1 MALESK
7 KRMTNP
13 NTFEERTDS
22 AGDAAVD
29 GLLSGIAAGLVM
41 GVYLVVVGL
50 LGGESVAAVLRQ
62 FDSTGNKSPLTGL
75 LLHLAVAAVYGALFA
90 VGYRF
95 IGRMLPVVRSHR
107 IGRWRWLAGLLY
119 GLILW
124 LLAHGL
130 LLPVADSTLREI
142 PTVHFAIAHAIY
154 GVTLALVLLR
164 PDNEA

>member
-7 KRMTNP
+7 KRMTKP
-13 NTFEERTDS
+13 VPFEERTDS

-29 GLLSGIAAGLVM
+29 GLLSGVAAGLVM

-50 LGGESVAAVLRQ
+50 IAGKSVAAVLQQ
-62 FDSTGNKSPLTGL
+62 FDSTGNESPLTGL

-95 IGRMLPVVRSHR
+95 IGQLLPVVGSQR
-107 IGRWRWLAGLLY
+107 IGRLIWLPGLIY
-119 GLILW
+119 GTILW

-130 LLPVADSTLREI
+130 LLPAADSILREI
-142 PTVHFAIAHAIY
+142 PAAHFAIAHALY

-164 PDNEA
+164 PGSE